1 MKQKIKKILSLLIIA
16 ICSINLGGQTVMAAN
31 SSYLMPQKETV
42 FTSDNSVINEYYTE
56 FYAGE
61 KEVMVTDSNG
71 NDVTT
76 NFLDST
82 IQFYNIGD
90 FESIKRFAAVN
101 GYRLHL
107 LTETEAVVQP
117 FALEQYKM
125 VSDTIIEYY
134 TDTQFG
140 TVMEFMGTL
149 KGGIWYNP
157 NTYQVTRTSS
167 PTFNVELMNVPIG
180 IVPSCN
186 NIQTGSNVS
195 GGRGYFYATYT
206 LSGVYVD
213 ESGVWGVNYD
223 FGTHTFSFYATA

>member
-71 NDVTT
+71 NDVTS

-101 GYRLHL
+101 G
-107 LTETEAVVQP
+107 
-117 FALEQYKM
+117 
-125 VSDTIIEYY
+125 
-134 TDTQFG
+134 
-140 TVMEFMGTL
+140 
-149 KGGIWYNP
+149 
-157 NTYQVTRTSS
+157 
-167 PTFNVELMNVPIG
+167 
-180 IVPSCN
+180 
-186 NIQTGSNVS
+186 
-195 GGRGYFYATYT
+195 
-206 LSGVYVD
+206 
-213 ESGVWGVNYD
+213 
-223 FGTHTFSFYATA
+223 